1 MFRVP
6 FLVAVALAIAFGG
19 GIALTRIAIARSS
32 GFSAV
37 VLGAW
42 QSYPKAQTAEADPY
56 ARNHR
61 AKAAGLLLGS
71 AEGLVFYADADDAG
85 EALTAGCV
93 YEISGKVP
101 QARFWTLTA
110 TDFAN
115 QRLPVRP
122 GLPSA
127 LNAQTVLYDEDGT
140 LDVSVSQ
147 FPEPG
152 NWLAVPVTGHYR
164 LAFTLFDTPVAGSS
178 GLIDQ
183 SMPTITRKD
192 CGHA

>member
-6 FLVAVALAIAFGG
+6 LLVAVALIIAFGG
-19 GIALTRIAIARSS
+19 GIEITRYAISRSS

-42 QSYPKAQTAEADPY
+42 QAFPKAQTAEADPY

-71 AEGLVFYADADDAG
+71 AEGLVFYADTDDAG
-85 EALTAGCV
+85 DALVAGCI
-93 YEISGKVP
+93 YRISGKVP

-110 TDFAN
+110 TNADN
-115 QRLPVRP
+115 VPLTVRP
-122 GLPSA
+122 GLPGA
-127 LNAQTVLYDEDGT
+127 LNMQTVLYGTDGT
-140 LDVSVSQ
+140 LTVTVADNPQ
-147 FPEPG
+147 PG
-152 NWLAVPVTGHYR
+152 NWLAVPQGGRYR

-183 SMPTITRKD
+183 SMPAISREG

>member
-6 FLVAVALAIAFGG
+6 FLVAVALMIAFGG
-19 GIALTRIAIARSS
+19 GILITRTAISRSS
-32 GFSAV
+32 GFSAL

-42 QSYPKAQTAEADPY
+42 QAFPKAQTAEADPY

-71 AEGLVFYADADDAG
+71 AEGLVFYADTDDTG
-85 EALTAGCV
+85 SALTAGCT
-93 YEISGKVP
+93 YRIIGKVP
-101 QARFWTLTA
+101 QARFWTLSA
-110 TDFAN
+110 TDAGN
-115 QRLPVRP
+115 VPLAPRP

-127 LNAQTVLYDEDGT
+127 LNAQSVLYGNDGT
-140 LDVSVSQ
+140 LTVSVSQ
-147 FPEPG
+147 TPEPG
-152 NWLAVPVTGHYR
+152 NWLAVPTVGHYR

-183 SMPTITRKD
+183 SMPKIVREG
-192 CGHA
+192 CGNA